1 MIQEYALR
9 NKKIWPNVY
18 LSSMSGVSDR
28 AFRIFCK
35 QLAGGRMGM
44 LVSEFISVE
53 GTGGVLKPHKI
64 RRIRYAE
71 EERPFCLQLFGHT
84 PDLMGKAAAS
94 AQDTG
99 VDFVELN
106 VGCPAPK
113 VTGKGGG
120 AALLKD
126 LPNLQKILKSMRG
139 ALEIPFLVKI
149 RIGWDEEH
157 INVHEVARMV
167 QAEGAEQLTIHG
179 RHRMQGY
186 RGQANWQ
193 LIHSV
198 ATELDIPVI
207 GNGDVRT
214 PEDAVHRL
222 SSTACSGV
230 GIGRGALHNP
240 WVFGQVADLWEKGE
254 YSWPTPEE
262 QIAAFRSYT
271 QILADCEANTMG
283 RLKQLAARFANAL
296 ENAADFRLY
305 LLKAQTPAEFL
316 ERMEEFY
323 LRAAGSGNPVRFN
336 PSVVEELNGTQ
347 AKEIKEG
354 NQFSH

>member
-1 MIQEYALR
+1 MIQEYTLR
-9 NKKIWPNVY
+9 DTKIWPNVY

-35 QLAGGRMGM
+35 QLARGRMGM

-53 GTGGVLKPHKI
+53 GTGGVLKPQKI
-64 RRIRYAE
+64 RRVSFSE

-84 PDLMGKAAAS
+84 PTLMGKAAAS

-126 LPNLQKILKSMRG
+126 LPNLQRILKSMRE

-149 RIGWDEEH
+149 RIGWDEDH

-167 QAEGAEQLTIHG
+167 QDAGAEQLTIHG

-193 LIHSV
+193 LIDSV
-198 ATELDIPVI
+198 ARELDIPVI

-214 PEDAVHRL
+214 PEDAVKRL
-222 SSTACSGV
+222 NTSACSGV

-240 WVFGQVADLWEKGE
+240 WVFGQVADLWQTGK
-254 YSWPTPEE
+254 YSWPTLQE
-262 QIAAFRSYT
+262 QIDAFRTYS
-271 QILADCEANTMG
+271 QILDDCEANTMG

-296 ENAADFRLY
+296 ENASDFRLH
-305 LLKAQTPAEFL
+305 LLKSQTPAEFL

-323 LRAAGSGNPVRFN
+323 EQAACSGNPIRFN
-336 PSVVEELNGTQ
+336 PSAVDELNGTQ
-347 AKEIKEG
+347 AKQVREG
-354 NQFSH
+354 NQFHR